1 MPLRLPC
8 TLYRSTAIY
17 STWGWGE
24 GGHIRLKYGEN
35 MCGLASDANY
45 ATVAS
50 AKSVNP
56 ILGADSST
64 YSPK

>member
-1 MPLRLPC
+1 MGIDTDEGSWKVRN
-8 TLYRSTAIY
+8 S
-17 STWGWGE
+17 WGTSWGE
-24 GGHIRLKYGEN
+24 SGFIRLKYGEN